1 MNYKSIIIF
10 VLLFLGTKVYGQHIF
25 KAQVRSGKD
34 IPLPGALITD
44 IVSGKKVTTD
54 ENGNFTLSSDSAA
67 LNIRIGYVGYK
78 IKTMRLFSSDPKK
91 LIINLEP
98 LDNQL
103 EDITII
109 SDGYQSLPK
118 ERSTG
123 SFVQLDQAILNRRIS
138 PNVLSRI
145 EDVTSGLIVN
155 RNPAAGGNIS
165 IRGQSTLFSS
175 RAPLVILDNF
185 PYEGDLNAI
194 NPNDIE
200 SITVLKDAAAASIW
214 GARAGNGVIV
224 LNSKKG
230 KSGETKVGVF
240 TSLTIGEKPD
250 IYYLPRMS
258 SSDYIDIETSLFNS
272 GFYKDAETSLSNTA
286 ISPVVE
292 LLIAKRDGKISQ
304 QDADRMI
311 NQSRAIDVRD
321 DQRKYMQR
329 NSIDQQY
336 SLNISGGS
344 GENQYFISGGFDKN
358 LSSDIGNSTNRV
370 TLNANQVNY
379 FFKRKLELNTA
390 ISFLQAETNNNNLG
404 LIAYSYARLVND
416 DDGYPNITRGL
427 RESFKNEMVKKGFL
441 DWQYNPITDIDQN
454 KNSLVNTEFRINTSF
469 KYNILPSLSASALY
483 QFGKSSQDQ
492 SNLQRE
498 NSYFVRNLI
507 NQFTSINADG
517 SLTRRVP
524 IGGILDESMGN
535 SISHNFRGQLAFDKS
550 IGADHNI
557 SAIAGAEVRQMV
569 TNSSQNRAYGFS
581 EEYVRSS
588 TVDYLTRFPLSFNPA
603 QFENI
608 PFSDGMRQLTDRFLS
623 YYLNA
628 SYSFKQRY
636 IFSASTRLDQ
646 SNLFGVDANEKGV
659 PLYSLGLAWNIAQE
673 SFYNIGFLP
682 LLKLRTT
689 FGYSGNVFR
698 SLSAYTTASYSNG
711 TISTTKLPFAQIE
724 SPPNPTLRWEKIRMI
739 NIALDF
745 ATTGNRVS
753 GSLEYYNRK
762 ASDLLGTTP
771 VATSTGISSFRGN
784 TADTKGYGIDFTL
797 NTLNIKSRVNWSTS
811 LLFSIAMDKVT
822 AYPAGNLNSAYL
834 SGGLLPVVGKPIG
847 AISSY
852 AWGGLD
858 PSTGDPIGFLN
869 GQPTKDYA
877 KIISSSTLADLV
889 YNGPA
894 RPPVYGSVRNT
905 IDFGPWSLSA
915 NISYRLGYYFHRPSI
930 SYGTTKGL
938 GGHSDYS
945 LRWKNPGDEL
955 ITDVPSVPLVA
966 NTARDDFY
974 KYANVLTER
983 GDNIRLQDINI
994 SYQLPVS
1001 RNGKFFRRLQV
1012 SLYLNNLGII
1022 WQESK
1027 SGIDPDFQSAL
1038 LPKSIALGIRGDF

>member
-1 MNYKSIIIF
+1 MNYKIIII
-10 VLLFLGTKVYGQHIF
+10 LLLLSFGTKVYGQHIF
-25 KAQVRSGKD
+25 KAQIRGSKNA
-34 IPLPGALITD
+34 PLPGALVTD
-44 IVSGKKVTTD
+44 ISNEKKVSTD
-54 ENGNFTLSSDSAA
+54 EKGNFSLTSDSAA
-67 LNIRIGYVGYK
+67 INIRIGYVGYK
-78 IKTMRLFSSDPKK
+78 VKTLRLFSFDPKQVV
-91 LIINLEP
+91 INLEP

-103 EDITII
+103 ADITII

-123 SFVQLDQAILNRRIS
+123 SFVQLDQSIINRRIS
-138 PNVLSRI
+138 ANILSRI
-145 EDVTSGLIVN
+145 EDVTSGLVVN

-165 IRGQSTLFSS
+165 IRGQSTLFSN
-175 RAPLVILDNF
+175 RAPLIILDNF

-230 KSGETKVGVF
+230 KSSEAKVGIF
-240 TSLTIGEKPD
+240 TSLTIGAKPD

-258 SSDYIDIETSLFNS
+258 SSDYIDIEASLFNS
-272 GFYKDAETSLSNTA
+272 GFYKDAETSLSNIA

-292 LLIAKRDGKISQ
+292 LLISKRDGKISQ

-311 NQSRAIDVRD
+311 DQYRAIDVRE

-329 NSIDQQY
+329 TSVDQQY

-344 GENQYFISGGFDKN
+344 GNSLHFISGGFDKN
-358 LSSDIGNSTNRV
+358 LNSDVGNSSNRI

-390 ISFLQAETNNNNLG
+390 ISFLQAETNNNNQG
-404 LIAYSYARLVND
+404 LIAYSYARLVD
-416 DDGYPNITRGL
+416 GSEGYPNVTRGL

-441 DWQYNPITDIDQN
+441 DWQYNPLADIDQN
-454 KNSLVNTEFRINTSF
+454 KNSLVNTEFRINTSL
-469 KYNILPSLSASALY
+469 KYNIFPFLSASILY
-483 QFGKSSQDQ
+483 QFAKSSQDQ

-498 NSYFVRNLI
+498 NSYYLRNLI

-524 IGGILDESMGN
+524 IGGILDESIGN
-535 SISHNFRGQLAFDKS
+535 SISHNLRGQLAFDKS
-550 IGADHNI
+550 IGSDHNV

-569 TNSSQNRAYGFS
+569 TNSSQTRAYGYS

-588 TVDYLTRFPLSFNPA
+588 TVDYLTRFPLSFNTA

-608 PFSDGMRQLTDRFLS
+608 PFSDGMNQLTDRFLS
-623 YYLNA
+623 YYVNA
-628 SYSFKQRY
+628 SYSYKQRY

-646 SNLFGVDANEKGV
+646 SNLFGVDANKKGV
-659 PLYSLGLAWNIAQE
+659 PLYSAGLAWNIARE
-673 SFYNIGFLP
+673 PFYNIGFLP

-689 FGYSGNVFR
+689 YGYSGNVFR

-711 TISTTKLPFAQIE
+711 TISSIKLPFAQIE
-724 SPPNPTLRWEKIRMI
+724 SPPNPSLRWEKIRMV
-739 NIALDF
+739 NIAVDF
-745 ATTGNRVS
+745 ATKGNRIS
-753 GSLEYYNRK
+753 GSIEYYSRK

-784 TADTKGYGIDFTL
+784 TADTKGYGIDLTL
-797 NTLNIKSRVNWSTS
+797 NTQNIKGIVGWSTN
-811 LLFSIAMDKVT
+811 LLFSVAMDKVT
-822 AYPAGNLNSAYL
+822 AYPAGNLNSAYI

-869 GQPTKDYA
+869 GVPSKDYT

-894 RPPVYGSVRNT
+894 RPPVYGSIRNN
-905 IDFGPWSLSA
+905 IDFGPWSFSA
-915 NISYRLGYYFHRPSI
+915 NISYRFGYYFHRPSI

-938 GGHSDYS
+938 GGHSDYT
-945 LRWKNPGDEL
+945 LRWKNPGDES
-955 ITDVPSVPLVA
+955 ITSVPSVPLVA
-966 NTARDDFY
+966 NTARDEFY
-974 KYANVLTER
+974 KYANVLTEH
-983 GDNIRLQDINI
+983 GDNIRLQDINF
-994 SYQLPVS
+994 SYQLPADKT
-1001 RNGKFFRRLQV
+1001 GKVFRRLQV
-1012 SLYLNNLGII
+1012 SVYLNNLGII